1 MIKNILIVSFILRIV
16 IALLGE
22 HGDVINYMW
31 WSKDLLARGL
41 QDFYDRS
48 IANAMPPTYPPVT
61 SYIFWLTAYLH
72 EIIWK
77 VVWLINIKVSVFP
90 SNLVFWLESEKG
102 WYFVNKLPSI
112 IADLG
117 IGTYIY
123 KLVSSIKGKRE
134 AIISML
140 LFLFNPVFWYN
151 SSLWGQTDSIF
162 AFFLIASFYYLHK
175 KRKYVSVA
183 FFLLSILTKPT
194 SFFVAPIYLIFW
206 LKNTTLKQLMKC
218 ATFVFL
224 LTLVLYYPFH
234 PDNTLFWIS
243 DFYLNSLGGE
253 LDYIVA
259 NSFNFWGLVFG
270 FDNVSA
276 RTLFLGLPASTLGYL
291 AFFISSLVLLR
302 FWKQK
307 IFNVKIMLMLSALI
321 AFSAFLFLPMMH
333 ERYFYPVLLLLTPTA
348 ALYRQERVS
357 YYMLSLIHLLN
368 LYHFWWVPRI
378 EFLVVLFSNRVVEML
393 LILFNFALFYWY
405 VKRFKNAYV

>member
-1 MIKNILIVSFILRIV
+1 
-16 IALLGE
+16 
-22 HGDVINYMW
+22 
-31 WSKDLLARGL
+31 
-41 QDFYDRS
+41 
-48 IANAMPPTYPPVT
+48 MPPTYPPVT